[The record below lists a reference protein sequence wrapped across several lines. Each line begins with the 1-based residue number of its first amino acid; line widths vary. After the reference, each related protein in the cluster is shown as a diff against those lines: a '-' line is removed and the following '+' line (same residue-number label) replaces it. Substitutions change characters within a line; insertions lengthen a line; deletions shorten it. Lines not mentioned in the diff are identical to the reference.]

1 MSAKPFGR
9 VRRLADGAVFKAL
22 LTKGRRQAEGAVTA
36 RGLESDGVGRLG
48 LSIAKRHLRKATA
61 RNAMKRIIREAY
73 RARGTALERMDVLFM
88 LTEGSRGREDVKRIP
103 EMLKS
108 AEGRSDIRSAVN
120 AVLDRLHSGAQLRL
134 DRGNPPQ

>member
-9 VRRLADGAVFKAL
+9 VRRLADGAVFRAL

-36 RGLESDGVGRLG
+36 RVLFGDGVGRLG

-88 LTEGSRGREDVKRIP
+88 LTEGSRGREDVRRVPQK
-103 EMLKS
+103 LKS
-108 AEGRSDIRSAVN
+108 ADGRSQIRSAVD
-120 AVLDRLHSGAQLRL
+120 AVLDRLQSGTHRAP
-134 DRGNPPQ
+134 DRGNSPQ